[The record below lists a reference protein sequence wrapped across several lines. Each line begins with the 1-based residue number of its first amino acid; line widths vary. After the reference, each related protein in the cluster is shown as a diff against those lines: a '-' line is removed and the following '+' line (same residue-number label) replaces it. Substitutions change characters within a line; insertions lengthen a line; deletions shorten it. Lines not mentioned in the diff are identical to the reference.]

1 LGLLGSRAIVAIVVG
16 APVAIGIYLRSK
28 AKRVAV
34 SATFDQTGLVQVL
47 IKKTGIPTVHV
58 VAIQPEM
65 GVGIGLSGQSLR
77 LAGSPSLVWG
87 TVTFWAG

>member
-1 LGLLGSRAIVAIVVG
+1 MIATTNWGFWGVVVAIVAIVVG
-16 APVAIGIYLRSK
+16 AAVAIGIYLRSK

-65 GVGIGLSGQSLR
+65 GVGSGCPASR
-77 LAGSPSLVWG
+77 
-87 TVTFWAG
+87 